1 MYEWSQ
7 FILTDCPFIQ
17 VQKLLDYCP
26 PLSSGDDACV
36 LSDRSLAA
44 VTALGLYAVNSKL
57 QVGNIIR
64 GLIMINLMFVPSS

>member
-1 MYEWSQ
+1 MTGSI
-7 FILTDCPFIQ
+7 ILTVQ

-44 VTALGLYAVNSKL
+44 VSALGLYAVNSKL
-57 QVGNIIR
+57 QVSNVHKSY
-64 GLIMINLMFVPSS
+64 MYMYNNDVMFVPSS